1 MNGIDLTCWMRDM
14 GLDGIWVELRLAA
27 DQTLSTERRLAP
39 DNDDI
44 QHLEEAIRPR
54 AEEIEEWE
62 L

>member
-1 MNGIDLTCWMRDM
+1 M
-14 GLDGIWVELRLAA
+14 GFDGIWVELRLAA